1 MDYPQ
6 LFEIIPW
13 LVVAAIGAFGAFYFY
28 TAYYIKNKPPTQE
41 PVIGNYRIILKGK
54 GREYHG
60 ITTTAN
66 HVFSKARILN
76 TLGKEAGEE
85 IIKIL
90 DDLHLY
96 AIRNGSDRVLV
107 LSDEDLE
114 GKEFTDSE
122 EGSRYEAGVGWVSY
136 RLVVGYGEEVTKEV
150 APELYEFFKNDWEA
164 VAFIYPDN
172 IATGEQGFQRSSG
185 KETYDVTQSF
195 SLLKGAVNAKEQIQA
210 RDEVIR
216 VYNDQLNKTLE
227 KLTEQT
233 DRGNLYAEKASLQSP
248 FAPPKEE
255 TEGGWGLPF
264 KLTWVRGTLI
274 VIGAWLGYTQLP
286 NFISV
291 KPEPGAVIGTIIMCV
306 VFFLMDEFGIGGGRI

>member
-172 IATGEQGFQRSSG
+172 IATGEQGFQRS
-185 KETYDVTQSF
+185 
-195 SLLKGAVNAKEQIQA
+195 A
-210 RDEVIR
+210 
-216 VYNDQLNKTLE
+216 
-227 KLTEQT
+227 
-233 DRGNLYAEKASLQSP
+233 
-248 FAPPKEE
+248 
-255 TEGGWGLPF
+255 
-264 KLTWVRGTLI
+264 
-274 VIGAWLGYTQLP
+274 
-286 NFISV
+286 
-291 KPEPGAVIGTIIMCV
+291 
-306 VFFLMDEFGIGGGRI
+306 GRCRL

>member
-6 LFEIIPW
+6 LYEVIPW
-13 LVVAAIGAFGAFYFY
+13 LVVAAVGAFGAFYFY
-28 TAYYIKNKPPTQE
+28 TAFYLKNKPPTQE
-41 PVIGNYRIILKGK
+41 PVIGNYRVILKGK

-60 ITTTAN
+60 VTTTAN
-66 HVFSKARILN
+66 HVFSKARILR
-76 TLGKEAGEE
+76 TLGDEAGAE
-85 IIKIL
+85 IIRII
-90 DDLHLY
+90 DELHLY
-96 AIRNGSDRVLV
+96 AIRSGGDRVLV
-107 LSDEDLE
+107 LSDVDLE

-136 RLVVGYGEEVTKEV
+136 RLVVGYGEEVTRDN
-150 APELYEFFKNDWEA
+150 APELYEFFKNDWDA
-164 VAFIYPDN
+164 VAFVYPDN
-172 IATGEQGFQRSSG
+172 IASGEQGFQRSAG
-185 KETYDVTQSF
+185 VRTYDVTQSF

-255 TEGGWGLPF
+255 TGDGWGLPF
-264 KLTWVRGTLI
+264 KLTWTRGILI
-274 VIGAWLGYTQLP
+274 LFGGWLGYTQLP
-286 NFISV
+286 SIITIR
-291 KPEPGAVIGTIIMCV
+291 PEPGAVVGALLFCVLFFII
-306 VFFLMDEFGIGGGRI
+306 DEFGLLGGKV